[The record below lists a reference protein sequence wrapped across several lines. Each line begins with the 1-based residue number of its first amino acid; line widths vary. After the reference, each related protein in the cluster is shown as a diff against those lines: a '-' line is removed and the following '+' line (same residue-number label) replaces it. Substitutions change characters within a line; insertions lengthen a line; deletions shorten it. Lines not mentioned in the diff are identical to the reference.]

1 MPVTPKV
8 IDQLKTPLDMFY
20 EWEKSRPNKVY
31 MSQPLN
37 GEWIPYT
44 WAETGREIRKLAAWL
59 KAQGYEPG
67 SKIALVSK
75 NCVHWIMTDMA
86 IQMAGMISVP
96 IYPNVNAETVQYV
109 LEHSEAKMLFVGKLD
124 QPNWDVMRDGVPA
137 GFPCMTFPGYGQ
149 AGYPVWDEVLAD
161 VEPMSESPS
170 GDLNDTI
177 SIIYTSGTTG
187 TPKGVVLQTLSP
199 VFAIH
204 YAKQVFNMG
213 DQERFFSYLPL
224 SHIAERMLIEM
235 GSLVTGGTI
244 HFAESLDTFVQNLNT
259 CSPTI
264 FLAVPRIWTK
274 FQMGVL
280 AKLPPKR
287 LNLLLSLPIINN
299 VIRKK
304 IRTNLGLKDAHICLS
319 GAAPIPVTLL
329 EWYKKV
335 GIEIFNVYG
344 MTENSAYS
352 FSNLPK
358 QNIFGSAGI
367 CLPEVDVKI
376 DDEGEILIRSAANM
390 VEYYKEPEKT
400 AEALDSEG
408 FLHTGDCGEIDANGF
423 LRITGRV
430 KDLFK
435 TSKAKYVAPT
445 PIELKLAKNSNVEQ
459 VCVVGT
465 GIPQPIALVVPSDT
479 ARKMDQEAL
488 SASLAETLGEVNP
501 VLEHHERLQN
511 IVVLDEPW
519 TPENGMLTP
528 TLKIKRN
535 EVDKR
540 FGEHYEAWY
549 DGGKGVLFA

>member
-8 IDQLKTPLDMFY
+8 IDQLKTPLAMFY
-20 EWEKSRPNKVY
+20 EWEKSRPNTTY

-37 GEWIPYT
+37 GEWIHYT
-44 WAETGREIRKLAAWL
+44 WAQAGQEIRKLASWL

-67 SKIALVSK
+67 SKIAIVSK
-75 NCVHWIMTDMA
+75 NCAHWIMADLA

-96 IYPNVNAETVQYV
+96 IYPNVNAETVRYV
-109 LEHSEAKMLFVGKLD
+109 LEHSESKMLFVGKLD
-124 QPNWDVMRDGVPA
+124 QPNWDVMRDGVPE
-137 GFPCMTFPGYGQ
+137 GFHCMTFPGYGQ
-149 AGYPVWDEVLAD
+149 AGYPVWTEVLAD
-161 VEPMSESPS
+161 VEPVAENPE
-170 GDLNDTI
+170 GNLEDTM

-204 YAKQVFNMG
+204 YAKQVFNFG
-213 DQERFFSYLPL
+213 DTDRFFSYLPL

-235 GSLVTGGTI
+235 GSLVSGGTI
-244 HFAESLDTFVQNLNT
+244 HFAESLDTFVDNLNT

-280 AKLPPKR
+280 AKLPPQR
-287 LNLLLSLPIINN
+287 LKLLLSLPIINN

-352 FSNLPK
+352 FSNLPN
-358 QNIFGSAGI
+358 QNIFGSAGV

-376 DDEGEILIRSAANM
+376 TDDSEILIRSAANM

-400 AEALDSEG
+400 AEALDSDG
-408 FLHTGDCGEIDANGF
+408 YLHTGDCGEIDANGF

-465 GIPQPIALVVPSDT
+465 GIPQPIALVVPSDA
-479 ARKMDQEAL
+479 ARNMEKDAL

-501 VLEHHERLQN
+501 ELEHHERLQN

-540 FGEHYEAWY
+540 FSKHYEAWY
-549 DGGKGVLFA
+549 GGGKGVLFA